1 MEVGQAR
8 LFFGNIELTNG
19 WDFTFQDGVQPS
31 TLLLRSPPHLSSLDL
46 FADLVITQDG
56 RTRTFVNCH
65 ICDPV
70 FEAGM
75 DGQEWT
81 LPILDRRW
89 MWAGRTI
96 SGSYNVRQADETLL
110 RERTPQQIAVLLLF
124 ACGETDI
131 DVSALPNVARPSV
144 TWEDASARDEL
155 DRLCNDLGC
164 IVCIDQDGRNHA
176 YVAKIGVGPGLPP
189 GPALGGEYSI
199 AAKPLPRA
207 VEVICDRTIYEAAF
221 VLEEVGMET
230 DFSYKAPTD
239 LSYTPTLGWG
249 SQWPGIMPGVTGTY
263 VDRFDGQ
270 TKDKRDLAIAYIFR
284 AYRVV
289 GIEESGNWQ
298 PWGTGAQPSPEWCAD
313 WLVPEKFKDL
323 LLLSN
328 RAAEIVIAIDPGRSD
343 FEIEPLPPMLT
354 GTWHDWFK
362 GDQFSKIWPWGF
374 SLDTKHGIV
383 ITSQPAFKY
392 NPLTPEVPFTF
403 AYLKLR
409 TAFYAGKDG
418 VFNRLVN
425 FSDSI
430 ADAQPDA
437 PYAPFFRKE
446 LRRRIIGGMFGPP
459 GDNYDQ
465 VANEARIYAQ
475 DLANNLTP
483 TASTT
488 VEYEQIRDDIELSG
502 KVRQIT
508 YSGGGG
514 RSGTTKVS
522 TGTPHNPYVETS
534 DTQRLPM
541 ELRDKVRAIDRRGAI
556 DYTLPSRKWWE
567 S

>member
-19 WDFTFQDGVQPS
+19 WDGTFQDGVQPS
-31 TLLLRSPPHLSSLDL
+31 AFLIRSPPHLSSLDL
-46 FADLVITQDG
+46 FADLVIEQDG
-56 RTRTFVNCH
+56 RRRTFINCH
-65 ICDPV
+65 IADPV
-70 FEAGM
+70 FDAGL

-89 MWAGRTI
+89 MWAGTTI

-110 RERTPQQIAVLLLF
+110 REKMPWEIATLLLNYL
-124 ACGETDI
+124 GEFNI
-131 DVSALPNVARPSV
+131 DVSALVNDARPHI
-144 TWEDASARDEL
+144 TWEEASARDEL
-155 DRLCNDLGC
+155 DRLCNDFGC
-164 IVCIDQDGRNHA
+164 IVCIEQDGNRK
-176 YVAKIGVGPGLPP
+176 VTIAKIGVGPALPP

-199 AAKPLPRA
+199 AAKPLPSA
-207 VEVICDRTIYEAAF
+207 VEVITDRTIYEAEF
-221 VLEEVGMET
+221 VLEEIGMET
-230 DFSYKAPTD
+230 DLSYKAPVD
-239 LSYTPTLGWG
+239 LSYIPHLGWG
-249 SQWPGIMPGVTGTY
+249 SQWPGITPDVTGTY

-270 TKDKRDLAIAYIFR
+270 TKDNRDLAIAYIFR
-284 AYRVV
+284 AHRVV
-289 GIEESGNWQ
+289 GIEAAGNWQ
-298 PWGTGAQPSPEWCAD
+298 PWGTGAQPIPEWCVP
-313 WLVPEKFKDL
+313 WLEPEKFKDL

-328 RAAEIVIAIDPGRSD
+328 RAAEIVIAIDPARSD

-362 GDQFSKIWPWGF
+362 GDQVDKIWPWGF

-403 AYLKLR
+403 AALKLR

-418 VFNRLVN
+418 VFNN
-425 FSDSI
+425 FRISRSV
-430 ADAQPDA
+430 PGSLPNA
-437 PYAPFFRKE
+437 PLAPFFRKE
-446 LRRRIIGGMFGPP
+446 LRRRIIAARPVEIDNIGPLVSELIAYAT
-459 GDNYDQ
+459 DL
-465 VANEARIYAQ
+465 VA
-475 DLANNLTP
+475 NLTP
-483 TASTT
+483 TDSTT
-488 VEYEQIRDDIELSG
+488 VEYEMIRDDIELSG

-508 YSGGGG
+508 YAGGGG

-534 DTQRLPM
+534 DTQRLPR
-541 ELRDKVRAIDRRGAI
+541 ELRDAVRGVVRLGAV
-556 DYTLPSRKWWE
+556 DYTLPSTKWWQ